1 MDQLLKQLEVIKELM
16 KQISGITNN
25 QATVLLQQMTDEESE
40 DDFVGLIEEMADCK
54 ELLMNELEEV
64 EEQFNTSYENYRV
77 HLTDKQEIELL
88 KSHVAEVLRLKQ
100 EILDGEKNNFMLMQ
114 CKANARKKV
123 EVIQKSPSQI
133 VDAYKKQIKS

>member
-54 ELLMNELEEV
+54 
-64 EEQFNTSYENYRV
+64 T
-77 HLTDKQEIELL
+77 IEY
-88 KSHVAEVLRLKQ
+88 
-100 EILDGEKNNFMLMQ
+100 M
-114 CKANARKKV
+114 
-123 EVIQKSPSQI
+123 
-133 VDAYKKQIKS
+133 